1 MNEQNKSFETIHKS
15 KGTSSTNEERSILQ
29 TIITCDPSIS
39 KKKAYLFL
47 WKDDD
52 DDDDDSSSTYRTAS
66 HPLNAHFENNN

>member
-1 MNEQNKSFETIHKS
+1 M
-15 KGTSSTNEERSILQ
+15 LQ

-52 DDDDDSSSTYRTAS
+52 DDDDSVLTYRTAS